1 MELQISVL
9 IMDRVNI
16 LISGTKKML
25 FSWKKSRHNIQ
36 KGKKKKKELK
46 TKMKR
51 NFFLSF
57 RIKRRRLFLWF
68 W

>member
-1 MELQISVL
+1 MTEMELQISVL

-36 KGKKKKKELK
+36 KGKKKEKRTKDKDEKK
-46 TKMKR
+46 
-51 NFFLSF
+51 FFF
-57 RIKRRRLFLWF
+57 KF
-68 W
+68 

>member
-1 MELQISVL
+1 
-9 IMDRVNI
+9 MDRVNI

-36 KGKKKKKELK
+36 KEKKKKKELK

-51 NFFLSF
+51 NFF
-57 RIKRRRLFLWF
+57 
-68 W
+68 